1 MADRNFYPE
10 EGHYYPRKVE
20 IDGSVTFGSA
30 SAIASQ
36 DFTGGT
42 FTSNGA
48 GDFTLTLSDVFNTIK
63 AVSVTYNVNSST
75 AVDLVPQVYSV
86 SASGKTVKFKL
97 LAGSTATSPG
107 SGASCYVIVKAKNS
121 GV

>member
-1 MADRNFYPE
+1 MADRHFYPF
-10 EGHYYPRKVE
+10 EGGYFPRQVNL
-20 IDGSVTFGSA
+20 DGSVTFGSA
-30 SAIASQ
+30 SAISSQ

-75 AVDLVPQVYSV
+75 AVDLVPQIYSV
-86 SASGKTVKFKL
+86 SASSKVIKFKL
-97 LAGSTATSPG
+97 LAGSTATAPG
-107 SGASCYVIVKAKNS
+107 SGASCFVSVVAKNS

>member
-1 MADRNFYPE
+1 MADRHFYPS
-10 EGHYYPRKVE
+10 EGNYDPRLVRLA
-20 IDGSVTFGSA
+20 GSVTFGSA
-30 SAIASQ
+30 SAISSQ

-48 GDFTLTLSDVFNTIK
+48 GDFTLTLTDVFNSIK
-63 AVSVTYNVNSST
+63 SVNVTYNVNSST

-97 LAGSTATSPG
+97 LAGSTATAPG
-107 SGASCYVIVKAKNS
+107 SGAVAYLNVVCKNS